1 MSAFPVL
8 NSSAVLQFPAGRTL
22 SYSTDIVQFID
33 GTEQKYRAY
42 ARPIHTWEIK
52 LGALREDEVQRVMAF
67 VQQVRGPLDTFSFTD
82 PWDGVVYPSCSLA
95 GETATAEFLDLSRA
109 RTRVVIRENRG

>member
-8 NSSAVLQFPAGRTL
+8 NSGAVLQFPASRTL

-33 GTEQKYRAY
+33 GSEQKYRAY

-52 LGALREDEVQRVMAF
+52 LDALEEDEVQRVMAF
-67 VQQVRGPLDTFSFTD
+67 VQQVRGPLDTFAFTD
-82 PWDGVVYPSCSLA
+82 PWDGVAYPSCRLA
-95 GETATAEFLDLSRA
+95 SETASAEFLEPSRA
-109 RTRVVIRENRG
+109 RTRLVIRENRG

>member
-8 NSSAVLQFPAGRTL
+8 NSSAVLQFPASRTL
-22 SYSTDIVQFID
+22 SDSTDIVQFID

-42 ARPIHTWEIK
+42 GRPVHTWEIK
-52 LGALREDEVQRVMAF
+52 LDALGEDEVQRVMTF
-67 VQQVRGPLDTFSFTD
+67 VRQVRGPLDTFSFTD

-95 GETATAEFLDLSRA
+95 SEAAAAEFLDASRA
-109 RTRVVIRENRG
+109 RTGLVIRENRG